1 MRHAHPARWSD
12 TPVRHPR
19 RGPTALAPS
28 ETGRVYTRAVE
39 DERFEHGMPV
49 LDRQAVRAPVVPPSM
64 AGLPPRSVPE
74 TKPTPLQKHY
84 VLVSAPALVL
94 GAVAITALELGVP
107 LGSPLI
113 KVCVL
118 IAAPLLAVANADAIL
133 RIWRSAWAW
142 MPVDR
147 TKGLFRLAWVAVA
160 VILYVLLLGAAWLVL
175 TA

>member
-1 MRHAHPARWSD
+1 M
-12 TPVRHPR
+12 
-19 RGPTALAPS
+19 
-28 ETGRVYTRAVE
+28 E

-74 TKPTPLQKHY
+74 TKPTLLHRHY

-118 IAAPLLAVANADAIL
+118 IAAPLLAVANADAIV